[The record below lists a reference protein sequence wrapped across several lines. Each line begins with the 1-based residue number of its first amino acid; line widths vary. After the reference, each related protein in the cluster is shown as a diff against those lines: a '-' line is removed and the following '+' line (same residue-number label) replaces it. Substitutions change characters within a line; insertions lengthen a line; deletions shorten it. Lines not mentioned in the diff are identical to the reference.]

1 MPSGKGESDV
11 LCLKTRLESRVCIY
25 ATYILISGSVETV
38 PKGGLA
44 MFDEVLSFADSLILG
59 YQ

>member
-1 MPSGKGESDV
+1 M

-25 ATYILISGSVETV
+25 ATYILISGSVEPA

-44 MFDEVLSFADSLILG
+44 MNSLILG